1 MPSAPG
7 LGLRP
12 HPHAELGGLAARPP
26 RARRGKR
33 AAGRALNRI
42 PRLCC
47 TYVTL
52 RWPQTRRGLQLRV
65 LSDST
70 ASRLARAAR
79 AFCSREQGHSK
90 GEAVVRLWGGTIVA
104 ARAGMAGFR
113 GQGWAS
119 PLGRFVTTGAARVA
133 DGGTLPPPHC
143 LPRGEA
149 RGRGGR
155 GGRRGRGSGRRA
167 LGLLPRCAGGSLRGR
182 QRLSGADSF
191 RQRGLGSGSYNNT
204 AGAPSFPHMLNSFP
218 SELLGKQ
225 GAPPSA
231 VLRGCTLAP
240 RPACMW
246 SIF

>member
-52 RWPQTRRGLQLRV
+52 RWPQTRRGLQLRL

-113 GQGWAS
+113 GQGWAF

-133 DGGTLPPPHC
+133 DGGTLPPPTAS
-143 LPRGEA
+143 RGA
-149 RGRGGR
+149 RRGGGAGGAGAAGAGPGPG
-155 GGRRGRGSGRRA
+155 GGRWASSPDVRAARSAAGRD
-167 LGLLPRCAGGSLRGR
+167 SLEPTPSA
-182 QRLSGADSF
+182 SGAWAPGPTTTPLEPLPF
-191 RQRGLGSGSYNNT
+191 RT
-204 AGAPSFPHMLNSFP
+204 
-218 SELLGKQ
+218 
-225 GAPPSA
+225 
-231 VLRGCTLAP
+231 C
-240 RPACMW
+240 
-246 SIF
+246 